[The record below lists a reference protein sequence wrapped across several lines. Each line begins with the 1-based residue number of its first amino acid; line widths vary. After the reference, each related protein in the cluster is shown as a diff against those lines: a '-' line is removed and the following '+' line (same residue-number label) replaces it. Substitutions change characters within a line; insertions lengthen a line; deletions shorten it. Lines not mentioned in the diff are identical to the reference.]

1 MNDKTFFA
9 KVRQERTVVPTKVRK
24 FAKFLAIAG
33 MVIFACL
40 LVTTVIMFFVVV
52 SEGHPDMDHI
62 DMDHINIDHIIG
74 PAGVGLGIAVV
85 SLFFAGYI
93 MLLGYVY
100 GDARRR
106 GMPAALWTLLVVL
119 IPNLIGFIV
128 YFILRRGVF
137 APCSQCGRGAE
148 IGQIYCSS
156 CGHKL
161 DLATA
166 SPQPGV

>member
-1 MNDKTFFA
+1 MNDKTVFA
-9 KVRQERTVVPTKVRK
+9 KLREASTVVPAMVRK
-24 FAKFLAIAG
+24 VAKFLVIAG
-33 MVIFACL
+33 PTVGACL
-40 LVTTVIMFFVVV
+40 LIL
-52 SEGHPDMDHI
+52 
-62 DMDHINIDHIIG
+62 
-74 PAGVGLGIAVV
+74 AGFLLLGRHTHKDYIAGLAAAGLAIAIAK
-85 SLFFAGYI
+85 LFFAAYI
-93 MLLGYVY
+93 MLVGYVY

-128 YFILRRGVF
+128 YFILRRSIF
-137 APCSQCGRGAE
+137 APCPQCGRGAE

>member
-9 KVRQERTVVPTKVRK
+9 KLRQESTVVPGMVRK
-24 FAKFLAIAG
+24 FAKFLVIAG
-33 MVIFACL
+33 PTVGACL
-40 LVTTVIMFFVVV
+40 LMLAGILLVG
-52 SEGHPDMDHI
+52 GHTHKDYI
-62 DMDHINIDHIIG
+62 AG
-74 PAGVGLGIAVV
+74 PALAGLGIAVV
-85 SLFFAGYI
+85 SLFLAAYI
-93 MLLGYVY
+93 MLLGYIY

-166 SPQPGV
+166 SPQPGA

>member
-9 KVRQERTVVPTKVRK
+9 KLRQESTVVPGMVRK
-24 FAKFLAIAG
+24 FAKFLVIAG
-33 MVIFACL
+33 PTVGACL
-40 LVTTVIMFFVVV
+40 LMLAGILLVG
-52 SEGHPDMDHI
+52 GHTHKDYI
-62 DMDHINIDHIIG
+62 AG
-74 PAGVGLGIAVV
+74 PALAGLGIAVL
-85 SLFFAGYI
+85 SFFLAGYI

-106 GMPAALWTLLVVL
+106 GMPAVLWTLLVVL

-166 SPQPGV
+166 SPQPGA

>member
-9 KVRQERTVVPTKVRK
+9 KLRQESTIVPTKVRK
-24 FAKFLAIAG
+24 VAKFLVIAG
-33 MVIFACL
+33 PTVGACL
-40 LVTTVIMFFVVV
+40 LMLAGILLLG
-52 SEGHPDMDHI
+52 GHTHKDYI
-62 DMDHINIDHIIG
+62 
-74 PAGVGLGIAVV
+74 AGLAAAGLGIA
-85 SLFFAGYI
+85 SAKLFLAGYI

-166 SPQPGV
+166 SPQPGA

>member
-9 KVRQERTVVPTKVRK
+9 KLRQESTVVPGMVRK
-24 FAKFLAIAG
+24 FAKFLVIAG
-33 MVIFACL
+33 PTVGACL
-40 LVTTVIMFFVVV
+40 LMLAGILLVG
-52 SEGHPDMDHI
+52 GHTHKDYI
-62 DMDHINIDHIIG
+62 AG
-74 PAGVGLGIAVV
+74 PALTGLGIAVL
-85 SLFFAGYI
+85 SFFLAGYI

-106 GMPAALWTLLVVL
+106 GMPAVLWTLLVVL

-166 SPQPGV
+166 SPQPGA

>member
-9 KVRQERTVVPTKVRK
+9 KLRQASTVVPGMVRK
-24 FAKFLAIAG
+24 FAKFLVIAG
-33 MVIFACL
+33 PTVGACL
-40 LVTTVIMFFVVV
+40 LMLAGTLLVG
-52 SEGHPDMDHI
+52 GHTHKDYI
-62 DMDHINIDHIIG
+62 AG
-74 PAGVGLGIAVV
+74 PALAGLGIAVV
-85 SLFFAGYI
+85 SLFLAAYI
-93 MLLGYVY
+93 MLVGYVY